1 MAVNWYIVPAA
12 LMAALVPLA
21 LIATREELRKV
32 RLRLVEELR
41 GTLFKNQPDLPQ
53 LELVAARYRASADS
67 DDLSGKPRQGLVMIW
82 TGALFFFAVCFAG
95 FLILIVPRESLFSE
109 GPGQFPRITYSL
121 LWTMKPDQ
129 DELARAVTVAGIAF
143 LGGYIF
149 QLRYLVR
156 ATLNQELG
164 ALSFVR
170 ATLQIVQGVI
180 VALVAYRVLDST
192 GVGSAAGGAGGDAA
206 FAAALATAFIFGLFP
221 SFGLMKIAKAARVRA
236 KTVDE
241 AAMAQAKTVPLEVI
255 DGIDAETAFR
265 LEESNL
271 YDVQNLAAI
280 NPIGLYA
287 ESPFSLY
294 EILDWVLQAQLC
306 VNVGAPAFAALK
318 KHRIR
323 TIFDL
328 ERAVLAEGAPP
339 SYLRAIGNVIF
350 EGADP
355 GFRRAVGLPPRP
367 GDAPTE
373 GVDIDPE
380 TVRHAVAIMADDL
393 HIHRLRALW
402 RTMLN
407 TTAGGSQPGATHWLF
422 ETGRLP
428 GDAHPAPPAPTAP
441 ATD

>member
-1 MAVNWYIVPAA
+1 MTANWYILPAA

-21 LIATREELRKV
+21 LIVTREELRKV

-41 GTLFKNQPDLPQ
+41 DTLFKDQKDLPQ
-53 LELVAARYRASADS
+53 LELVAARYRASGDS
-67 DDLSGKPRQGLVMIW
+67 DNLSGKPRQGLVMIW
-82 TGALFFFAVCFAG
+82 TGAFFFFAVCFAG
-95 FLILIVPRESLFSE
+95 FLILLIPQVWLLSASPSE
-109 GPGQFPRITYSL
+109 FPRITYSL
-121 LWTMKPDQ
+121 LWTIDSKPK
-129 DELARAVTVAGIAF
+129 ELSHAVTVAGIAF

-192 GVGSAAGGAGGDAA
+192 GVGSAADGVGGDAA
-206 FAAALATAFIFGLFP
+206 FATALATAFVFGLFP
-221 SFGLMKIAKAARVRA
+221 SFGLMKIAKAARIRA
-236 KTVDE
+236 KTIDE
-241 AAMAQAKTVPLEVI
+241 DAMAQAKTVPLEVI

-271 YDVQNLAAI
+271 YDVQNLAAV
-280 NPIGLYA
+280 NPVGLYA

-328 ERAVLAEGAPP
+328 ERAVLAEGAPAP
-339 SYLRAIGNVIF
+339 YLRAVGSVIF
-350 EGADP
+350 HGADP
-355 GFRRAVGLPPRP
+355 NFRRALGLPPLP
-367 GDAPTE
+367 DDPP
-373 GVDIDPE
+373 VDGIDIEPE
-380 TVRHAVAIMADDL
+380 TVRHAVAIMCDDL

-402 RTMLN
+402 RTMLH
-407 TTAGGSQPGATHWLF
+407 TTAGGEGAQGNWLF
-422 ETGRLP
+422 DTGPLP
-428 GDAHPAPPAPTAP
+428 GDAPRPEAPEAR
-441 ATD
+441 